1 MIIYQKTLRE
11 FIFESQKHLVLVN
24 EILSKMLKRQVK
36 SESELNSEE
45 ISWNQSLPRLA
56 NLLDKPNIDHD
67 LDVALEYTIHQSGE
81 RIDFIIYGDDRDNNK
96 SLVLIELKQWSQ
108 VRDANKP
115 YYVYTMGGSGL
126 EDYQHPSYQ
135 VYNYGN
141 VLQMFNEYVQ
151 NEKVRINSCA
161 YLHNLSPNYTLIKNV
176 NKYPI
181 TNESPVFLMGEEDK
195 LFDFVNKY
203 VKKPNKSI
211 IYEIDNGRVVPSIKF
226 SDMFRRAL
234 SGNPIF
240 SFDDKQMYSISS
252 IIEQVKEAD
261 SKNVRKTILI
271 KGSPGT
277 GKSIVALNAIGL
289 LMNPKVSG
297 KVYNAVYTTANAA
310 PRYMF
315 EKIFEQSEKG
325 NRVLDNVLKT
335 PAIFGKSSELDF
347 DCVLVDEAH
356 RIYKW
361 KFGIGVPNTVD
372 ILDKIFYAS
381 RVNVFF
387 IDEDQAVTDK
397 DFATIDQIK
406 SYAKRYRSEIIEA
419 PQLSLTTQFRVLG
432 GDRYIKF
439 IRQFLG
445 YQSYDFKYSFK
456 NYDFRVFDNP
466 SEMREALRQKNN
478 LLGKSRM
485 ISGYTYEWT
494 GNQSER
500 TNNDFHIHLEGGFKA
515 KWNLKKNG
523 NYSYVSD
530 DDSFEEVG
538 CIHTIQ
544 GIDLNYAG
552 VIIGKDLTFNGK
564 ELVFDKKKNAKSD
577 KTSGI
582 RTASDELA
590 KRLIRNTYNVLLT
603 RGIHG
608 TYVYCEDKALS
619 NYLKSLMGK

>member
-1 MIIYQKTLRE
+1 M
-11 FIFESQKHLVLVN
+11 
-24 EILSKMLKRQVK
+24 
-36 SESELNSEE
+36 
-45 ISWNQSLPRLA
+45 
-56 NLLDKPNIDHD
+56 
-67 LDVALEYTIHQSGE
+67 
-81 RIDFIIYGDDRDNNK
+81 
-96 SLVLIELKQWSQ
+96 
-108 VRDANKP
+108 
-115 YYVYTMGGSGL
+115 
-126 EDYQHPSYQ
+126 
-135 VYNYGN
+135 
-141 VLQMFNEYVQ
+141 
-151 NEKVRINSCA
+151 
-161 YLHNLSPNYTLIKNV
+161 SP
-176 NKYPI
+176 PI
-181 TNESPVFLMGEEDK
+181 
-195 LFDFVNKY
+195 
-203 VKKPNKSI
+203 
-211 IYEIDNGRVVPSIKF
+211 
-226 SDMFRRAL
+226 
-234 SGNPIF
+234 
-240 SFDDKQMYSISS
+240 
-252 IIEQVKEAD
+252 
-261 SKNVRKTILI
+261 
-271 KGSPGT
+271 
-277 GKSIVALNAIGL
+277 
-289 LMNPKVSG
+289 SG

-310 PRYMF
+310 PRNMF
-315 EKIFEQSEKG
+315 EKILEQEGKG
-325 NRVLDNVLKT
+325 SNILTNILKS
-335 PAIFGKSSELDF
+335 PAVFGRSSEFDF

-387 IDEDQAVTDK
+387 IDEEQAVTDK
-397 DFATIDQIK
+397 DFATIERIK
-406 SYAKRYRSEIIEA
+406 EYAVKYKSQIIEG
-419 PQLSLTTQFRVLG
+419 PKLSLTTQFRVLG

-439 IRQFLG
+439 VKQFLG
-445 YQSYDFKYSFK
+445 YENTDLKYIFR

-466 SEMREALRQKNN
+466 SVMREELRKKNDLMGN
-478 LLGKSRM
+478 CRM
-485 ISGYTYEWT
+485 IAGYTYEWT

-500 TNNDFHIHLEGGFKA
+500 TNNDFHIQLEGGFKA

-523 NYSYVSD
+523 NYSFVSD
-530 DDSFEEVG
+530 EDSFDEVG